1 MAVLNKIRQ
10 RSFFLIVIIALALF
24 SFVLADLFKNSDAL
38 TGGSQDVIASVNGND
53 IDRIDFMNR
62 VETVQRSL
70 GPNAT
75 STQAMNR
82 VYDEKIREAILTEHS
97 DELGI
102 EIEQAYINDM
112 LRQSMASYPEFQ
124 NEAGMFE
131 MAKLQEFIANLEA
144 IKPQPAQL
152 GNFMMTWNDWL
163 TFEQNLARTAKEQ
176 VYLNMIKA
184 GANATLAEAEVDYVM
199 ENETVDIEYVQI
211 PYTSISDSLVDV
223 SKDEIKDYIEQHKTD
238 YEVEASRNINF
249 VEFNEE
255 PTIEDEEDVKASL
268 TELLNDRVEYNPSTK
283 RNDSIRG
290 FKSTPNNAEFV
301 NLNSAS
307 RFNDTYVLK
316 TALPAT
322 FQDTIYN
329 LNVGEVFGPYKN
341 NGFYNLTKLVDTK
354 MIPDS
359 AKVRHILIPF
369 MGATRVDPSITA
381 TDAEAKQE
389 ADSILGVLKTNRKKF
404 VELLD
409 LSSDKVS
416 NEKEG
421 VIEFSY
427 NDSYAPEFK
436 AFSFENNVGDI
447 DVVKTSFGYH
457 IIEILSQTEKK
468 KAVKIATVSQ
478 EIEASER
485 TIDEVYNKASKFE
498 SAVQDDVFQDVAEKN
513 GYEIRTV
520 NNVKELQESL
530 PGLGNNRQIVRW
542 IFEEGTDVGDFKRF
556 SIPSGGYAIVQ
567 VVKINEK
574 GLMSPESVP
583 TTVLDEIRNKK
594 KAELIRE
601 KNTGDNLDELAAANN
616 STPRTSTSVNMK
628 NPTLSGAGSEP
639 MVVGYA
645 FGMKEGEVSKFIDG
659 TNGVYKIKVTKKTP
673 APKLDNYQAAMK
685 RLSTSKTGIAQTK
698 AYDALKASADIED
711 NRARFY

>member
-53 IDRIDFMNR
+53 IDRVDFMNR

-82 VYDEKIREAILTEHS
+82 VYDEKIRESILSEHS
-97 DELGI
+97 DDLGI
-102 EIEQAYINDM
+102 TIEQAYINDM
-112 LRQSMASYPEFQ
+112 LRQSMATYPEFQ
-124 NEAGMFE
+124 NEAGIFDP
-131 MAKLQEFIANLEA
+131 AKLQEFIANLEA

-163 TFEQNLARTAKEQ
+163 NFEQNLIKSAKEQ
-176 VYLNMIKA
+176 VYLNLVKA
-184 GANATLAEAEVDYVM
+184 GANATMAEAQLDYIM
-199 ENETVDIEYVQI
+199 DNETIDVRYVQI
-211 PYTSISDSLVDV
+211 PYTTISDSLVKV
-223 SKDEIKDYIEQHKTD
+223 SKEEMKDYIEEHKAD
-238 YEVEASRNINF
+238 YESEASRNLNF
-249 VEFNEE
+249 VEFVEE
-255 PTIEDEEDVKASL
+255 PTMEDEEEVKANLQSM
-268 TELLNDRVEYNPSTK
+268 LNNRVEYNPVTK
-283 RNDSIRG
+283 RNDSIKG
-290 FKSTPNNAEFV
+290 FKDTQNNAEFV
-301 NLNSAS
+301 GMNSS
-307 RFNDTYVLK
+307 TRFNDAFIFK
-316 TALPAT
+316 TALPSQY
-322 FQDTIYN
+322 QDTIYN
-329 LNVGEVFGPYKN
+329 LNIGEVFGPYKN
-341 NGFYNLTKLVDTK
+341 DGYYNLTKLVDTK

-359 AKVRHILIPF
+359 AKVRHILIPY
-369 MGATRVDPSITA
+369 MGATRVDPSVTA
-381 TDAEAKQE
+381 TDAEAKAE

-457 IIEILSQTEKK
+457 IIEILSQTGKT
-468 KAVKIATVSQ
+468 KAIKIATVSQ
-478 EIEASER
+478 EVEPSER
-485 TIDEVYNKASKFE
+485 TVDEVYNKASKFE
-498 SAVQDDVFQDVAEKN
+498 SAIQDNVFQDVAAKN
-513 GYEIRTV
+513 NYEIRTI

-530 PGLGNNRQIVRW
+530 PGLGNNRAIVRW
-542 IFEEGTDVGDFKRF
+542 AFEDGTDLGDFKRF
-556 SIPSGGYAIVQ
+556 SIPTGGYAIVQ
-567 VVKINEK
+567 VVKINKK
-574 GLMSPESVP
+574 GLMSPEDLP
-583 TTVLDEIRNKK
+583 TNIVQEIRNKK
-594 KAELIRE
+594 KAELIR
-601 KNTGDNLDELAAANN
+601 KKITGNTIDEIAANQN
-616 STPRTSTSVNMK
+616 VTPQTSTAINMK
-628 NPTLSGAGSEP
+628 NPTLLGAGEEP

-645 FGMKEGEVSKFIDG
+645 FGLKQGETSKLING
-659 TNGVYKIKVTKKTP
+659 NKGVYKIEVTKRNE
-673 APKLDNYQAAMK
+673 APKLDNYQAVMK
-685 RLSTSKTGIAQTK
+685 RLSITKTGVSQTK

>member
-53 IDRIDFMNR
+53 IDRVDFMNR

-82 VYDEKIREAILTEHS
+82 VYDEKIRESILSEHS
-97 DELGI
+97 DNLGI
-102 EIEQAYINDM
+102 TIEQAYINDM
-112 LRQSMASYPEFQ
+112 LRQSMATYPEFQ
-124 NEAGMFE
+124 NEAGMFDP
-131 MAKLQEFIANLEA
+131 AKLQEFIANLEA

-163 TFEQNLARTAKEQ
+163 NFEQNLMKSAKEQ
-176 VYLNMIKA
+176 VYLNLVKA
-184 GANATLAEAEVDYVM
+184 GANATLSEAQLDYMM
-199 ENETVDIEYVQI
+199 ENETIDVKYVQI
-211 PYTSISDSLVDV
+211 PYTTISDSLVEV
-223 SKDEIKDYIEQHKTD
+223 SKDEMNDYIEKHKAD
-238 YEVEASRNINF
+238 YESEASRNLNF
-249 VEFNEE
+249 VEFVEE
-255 PTIEDEEDVKASL
+255 PTMEDEEEVKANLQSM
-268 TELLNDRVEYNPSTK
+268 LNNRVEYNPATK
-283 RNDSIRG
+283 RNDSIKG
-290 FKSTPNNAEFV
+290 FKDTQNNAEFV
-301 NLNSAS
+301 SMNSS
-307 RFNDTYVLK
+307 TRYSDTFIFK
-316 TALPAT
+316 TALPSQY
-322 FQDTIYN
+322 QDTIYN

-341 NGFYNLTKLVDTK
+341 GGFYNLTKLVDTK

-369 MGATRVDPSITA
+369 VGATRVDPTVTA
-381 TDAEAKQE
+381 TDVEAKSQ

-436 AFSFENNVGDI
+436 AFSFENNIGDI

-457 IIEILSQTEKK
+457 IIEILSQTGKA

-478 EIEASER
+478 EVEPSER
-485 TIDEVYNKASKFE
+485 TVDEVYNRASKFE
-498 SAVQDDVFQDVAEKN
+498 SAVQDEVFQDVAAKN
-513 GYEIRTV
+513 NYEVRTI

-530 PGLGNNRQIVRW
+530 PGLGNNRAIVRW
-542 IFEEGTDVGDFKRF
+542 AFEDGTNVGDFKRF
-556 SIPSGGYAIVQ
+556 SIPTGGYAIVQ
-567 VVKINEK
+567 VVKISKE
-574 GLMSPESVP
+574 GLMSPEDLP
-583 TTVLDEIRNKK
+583 TNIVQEIRNKK
-594 KAELIRE
+594 KAEIIR
-601 KNTGDNLDELAAANN
+601 KKITGNTVDEIAASQNV
-616 STPRTSTSVNMK
+616 TVQTSTAVNMK
-628 NPTLSGAGSEP
+628 TPTLLGAGEEP

-645 FGMKEGEVSKFIDG
+645 FGLKQGQTSKLING
-659 TNGVYKIKVTKKTP
+659 NKGVYMIEVTQRTE
-673 APKLDNYQAAMK
+673 APKLDNYQAVMK
-685 RLSTSKTGIAQTK
+685 RLSNTKTGVSQNK
-698 AYDALKASADIED
+698 AYDALKAAADIED